1 MNNENKFVEGM
12 WYNEPR
18 ENAPDFVMAN
28 MSFSKVQFLE
38 WLQSQEV
45 DAKGYVKVD
54 VLRSKA
60 GKPYLKVNDFKPSS
74 ETAKEVFSEKKLEPM
89 PF

>member
-1 MNNENKFVEGM
+1 MTQEIKFVDGM
-12 WYNEPR
+12 FYNEPR
-18 ENAPDFVMAN
+18 ESAPEFVMAN
-28 MSFSKVQFLE
+28 MSFDKIKFGE
-38 WLQSQEV
+38 WLLMQET

-60 GKPYLKVNDFKPSS
+60 GKPYLKVNDFKPK
-74 ETAKEVFSEKKLEPM
+74 AKEEGGLPNPKADM